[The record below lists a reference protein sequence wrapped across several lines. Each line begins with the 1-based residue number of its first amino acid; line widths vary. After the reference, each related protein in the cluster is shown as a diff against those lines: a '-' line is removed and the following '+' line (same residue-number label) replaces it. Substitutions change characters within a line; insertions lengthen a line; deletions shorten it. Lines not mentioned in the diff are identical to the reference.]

1 MPASGLP
8 AARCAVRGLHAVGRS
23 MSDER
28 TPPPRPR
35 CRSLTGV
42 RILGT
47 GSYVPDAVVTNAH
60 LHARLGHDSDWIVKR
75 TGILERRHA
84 LPHQATSDLCHEAAR
99 RCLDSSAVA
108 PADID
113 LLVLATFTPDM
124 AFPSTACL
132 LQDRLRL
139 NCAAI
144 EVEAACAGFM
154 YALITG
160 AAYVVSGAS
169 DLALIVGGDCNSRVV
184 NPDDLKTYPLF
195 GDGAGAVLLARGRP
209 DQGILSYSLGSDGSG
224 GDLLSRPACGS
235 RLPPTPELLARGL
248 HFMHMDGRG
257 VFRWAV
263 AILCDTIQRR
273 PPPRRLQAQRRQPL
287 HSPPGEHPH
296 HQRRHRRF
304 AHQPRQSVQQPGA
317 LRQHLGRLGP
327 PRPRRGHRRGPRPR
341 RRSAGAERFRR
352 RPGLGD
358 CVDSVVRSE
367 HGGAHGTAQ
376 SEGATTLLPSCCM
389 PL

>member
-1 MPASGLP
+1 
-8 AARCAVRGLHAVGRS
+8 

-28 TPPPRPR
+28 TSIPRPR

-42 RILGT
+42 RIVAT
-47 GSYVPDAVVTNAH
+47 GSYVPEAVVTNDH

-84 LPHQATSDLCHEAAR
+84 LPHQATSDLCHEASR
-99 RCLDSSAVA
+99 RCIDAA
-108 PADID
+108 GINTRDID
-113 LLVLATFTPDM
+113 LVVLATFTPDM

-132 LQDRLRL
+132 LQDRLKL

-154 YALITG
+154 YALMTG

-209 DQGILSYSLGSDGSG
+209 DQGILSYSMGADGSG

-248 HFMHMDGRG
+248 QYMHMDGRS

-263 AILCDTIQRR
+263 AILCDTIQDVLRHAGYT
-273 PPPRRLQAQRRQPL
+273 PNDVNLYIPHQANIRIINAAIDVL
-287 HSPPGEHPH
+287 HIG
-296 HQRRHRRF
+296 RHKVFNNLERY
-304 AHQPRQSVQQPGA
+304 GNT
-317 LRQHLGRLGP
+317 
-327 PRPRRGHRRGPRPR
+327 
-341 RRSAGAERFRR
+341 SAGSVPLALDEAVAEGRVNDGDLLVLSGFGA
-352 RPGLGD
+352 GL
-358 CVDSVVRSE
+358 
-367 HGGAHGTAQ
+367 AWGTA
-376 SEGATTLLPSCCM
+376 LVRW
-389 PL
+389 